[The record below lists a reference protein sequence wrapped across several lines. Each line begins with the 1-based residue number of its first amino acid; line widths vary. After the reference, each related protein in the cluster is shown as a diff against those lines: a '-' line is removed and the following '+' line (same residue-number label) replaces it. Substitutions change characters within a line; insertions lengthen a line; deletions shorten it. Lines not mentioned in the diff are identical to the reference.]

1 MQFAHNGSYKGSI
14 PFGLKRV
21 LIFWLLVSGP
31 LQGLVGH
38 HYSKSWLLTAAAAL
52 FPLGDPQSN
61 LLSFKS
67 AGPGGA
73 PRASAGPGGAPS
85 ALFLVWD
92 RAAPLPV
99 RCPPSPAR
107 CPLKLNLKK
116 PSPLTVRTKQSL
128 LS

>member
-38 HYSKSWLLTAAAAL
+38 HYSKSWVLTAAAAL

-67 AGPGGA
+67 AWVVPPGPARVLVGPQRPLLGLGPGCT
-73 PRASAGPGGAPS
+73 PAGPVPTQP
-85 ALFLVWD
+85 
-92 RAAPLPV
+92 RPV
-99 RCPPSPAR
+99 P
-107 CPLKLNLKK
+107 
-116 PSPLTVRTKQSL
+116 T
-128 LS
+128 

>member
-31 LQGLVGH
+31 LRGLVGH

-67 AGPGGA
+67 AGPGRPGPARVLVVPAPSSWQGTGQHPCRGA
-73 PRASAGPGGAPS
+73 PVPTQLPPRPS
-85 ALFLVWD
+85 
-92 RAAPLPV
+92 
-99 RCPPSPAR
+99 
-107 CPLKLNLKK
+107 LKLNLKK
-116 PSPLTVRTKQSL
+116 PSYLTVRTKQSL